1 VRPRA
6 SRAGDLVLVRWR
18 DAAGVL
24 KRSAGQPDG
33 AEPSE
38 TLEAETVGWLSRRT
52 RANVYVSSE
61 RLPAGYAERYRGTT
75 RIPAGWVT
83 EIVRIA

>member
-6 SRAGDLVLVRWR
+6 SRVGALVLVRWR

-24 KRSAGQPDG
+24 TRSAGQRDG
-33 AEPSE
+33 DEPAEV
-38 TLEAETVGWLSRRT
+38 LEAETVGWLSRRT
-52 RANVYVSSE
+52 RSNVYVSSE
-61 RLPAGYAERYRGTT
+61 RLPTGYAERYRGTT
-75 RIPAGWVT
+75 RIPVGWVT